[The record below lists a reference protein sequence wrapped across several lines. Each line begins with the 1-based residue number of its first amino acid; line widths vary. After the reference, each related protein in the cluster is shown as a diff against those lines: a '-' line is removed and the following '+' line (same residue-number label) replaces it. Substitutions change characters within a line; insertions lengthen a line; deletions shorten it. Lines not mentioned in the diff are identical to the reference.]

1 MKLHYDHGLSEI
13 AGKKVNFYGSVNMNK
28 SLNNFI
34 FKAGVSENSTIKKDA
49 RLKIEKSKSGL
60 DYTLYTRVSGNKD
73 KFGFGILSAME
84 IGKNILSK
92 RNLFFSYAHDSQ
104 NKAFLRL

>member
-1 MKLHYDHGLSEI
+1 MKLHYDHGFSEI
-13 AGKKVNFYGSVNMNK
+13 GGRKVNLYSSINMDK

-49 RLKIEKSKSGL
+49 RLKVEKSKSGI
-60 DYTLYTRVSGNKD
+60 DYTLYTRVFGNKD
-73 KFGFGILSAME
+73 NFGFGFLSAFE

-92 RNLFFSYAHDSQ
+92 RNLFFSYTHNSQ